1 MVSDDELE
9 RHVNRV
15 ETSGPRRAPNGPT
28 IGTDDADMDLAERFD
43 RMQAAARDTHAELAR
58 RIEHVDETSAE
69 AVRVDDLAARLDRIE
84 ERLSD
89 MEDELA
95 D

>member
-15 ETSGPRRAPNGPT
+15 ETSGPRRSPSGPA
-28 IGTDDADMDLAERFD
+28 IGTDDADVDLAERFD
-43 RMQAAARDTHAELAR
+43 RMQTAARDTHAELAR
-58 RIEHVDETSAE
+58 RIERVDETSAE
-69 AVRVDDLAARLDRIE
+69 AVRVDDLADRLDRIE

-89 MEDELA
+89 IEAELVE
-95 D
+95 